1 LTSTKRVLLIN
12 YNQSN
17 NTCDIRHYSITTN
30 QSNDS
35 SKLSHLLS
43 GNLDNI
49 NLDNFDFGN
58 IDSDHNTEHDIQ
70 LTIDKKKTFKSL
82 KTKEATVE
90 TRRVKL
96 QEIGPRLSLSLVKIN
111 SGLFNQGAVLHHSYI
126 NKTSAEIKLQ
136 ELRVK
141 ELAKLKESR
150 RQEQLK
156 NIERKEM
163 EREQHKQVTSLGGLK
178 GAKKRIPDVSDDEV
192 VNKKVGKKKK
202 VNKDFEK

>member
-1 LTSTKRVLLIN
+1 
-12 YNQSN
+12 
-17 NTCDIRHYSITTN
+17 
-30 QSNDS
+30 
-35 SKLSHLLS
+35 
-43 GNLDNI
+43 LDNI
-49 NLDNFDFGN
+49 NLDNFDFDN

-70 LTIDKKKTFKSL
+70 LTIDNKKTFKSL
-82 KTKEATVE
+82 KTKETIVE

-141 ELAKLKESR
+141 ELAKLKELR
-150 RQEQLK
+150 RKEQLK
-156 NIERKEM
+156 NIERKEL

-178 GAKKRIPDVSDDEV
+178 GAKKRSLDVSDDEV
-192 VNKKVGKKKK
+192 VNKKVNKNDKRGLKK
-202 VNKDFEK
+202 